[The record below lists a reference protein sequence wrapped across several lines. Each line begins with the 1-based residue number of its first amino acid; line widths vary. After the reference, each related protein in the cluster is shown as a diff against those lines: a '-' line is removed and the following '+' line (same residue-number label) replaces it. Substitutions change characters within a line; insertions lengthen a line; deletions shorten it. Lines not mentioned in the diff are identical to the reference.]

1 MFQSV
6 QMRTRKVAGR
16 RLLEAF
22 LTKTGA
28 FGLPVRLLHQHQQ
41 LQTSCFSSQQGATP
55 ASCPHVDA

>member
-6 QMRTRKVAGR
+6 QMRTRKVTGR

-22 LTKTGA
+22 LTKMGA
-28 FGLPVRLLHQHQQ
+28 FGLPVRLLPQHQQ
-41 LQTSCFSSQQGATP
+41 LQTCVSSQQGATP